1 MITEFSSL
9 LTKSDSDFVFLHS
22 SNQTSLKYSNDQSL
36 GSAIKEF
43 LQAYRLEDKFNQTK
57 LIHSWEKVV
66 GKMVAKHT
74 KDLHIRNKVLFVKID
89 SPALRNELSYARE
102 SIVKSLNEEVK
113 AVVIDDVVFK

>member
-1 MITEFSSL
+1 M
-9 LTKSDSDFVFLHS
+9 LTISDFDFVFLHS
-22 SNQTSLKYSNDQSL
+22 QNRTSLKYSNDQSL
-36 GSAIKEF
+36 GGAIKEF

>member
-1 MITEFSSL
+1 LITLNKPEF
-9 LTKSDSDFVFLHS
+9 VPLHS
-22 SNQTSLKYSNDQSL
+22 QIPASLKYSNDQSL

-57 LIHSWEKVV
+57 LIHSWEKVA

-113 AVVIDDVVFK
+113 ASVIEDIVFI